1 MSFSFITLRIDR
13 KLIPYLKVISKVGI
27 LIDDIILISFS
38 IINSVSLLS
47 SWSITN
53 KPTEPIF

>member
-47 SWSITN
+47 S
-53 KPTEPIF
+53 